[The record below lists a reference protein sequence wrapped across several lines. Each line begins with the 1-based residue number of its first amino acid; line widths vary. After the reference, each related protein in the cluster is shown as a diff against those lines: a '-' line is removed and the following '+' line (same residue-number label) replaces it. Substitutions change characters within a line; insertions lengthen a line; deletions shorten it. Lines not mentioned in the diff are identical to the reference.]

1 MNSRSVSI
9 RLKAPGIRDQ
19 KTQVTGDWETSDS
32 LISSFRAKREIF
44 FVCGLAVD
52 QEPLGHRFILI
63 RGEAAILIPH
73 VSRAFICHQ
82 GQLPPR
88 TIQRVF
94 FIGNAFFD
102 ETLIKSYSKK
112 GGNGN
117 RLIISLAL

>member
-1 MNSRSVSI
+1 MNSRFVSI

-32 LISSFRAKREIF
+32 LISSLRAKREIF
-44 FVCGLAVD
+44 FVCGPAVD

-63 RGEAAILIPH
+63 RGEAEILIPH

-82 GQLPPR
+82 EQLPH
-88 TIQRVF
+88 
-94 FIGNAFFD
+94 GLYNAFFD

>member
-1 MNSRSVSI
+1 MNSRSASI

-32 LISSFRAKREIF
+32 LLSSFRAKREIF
-44 FVCGLAVD
+44 FVCGPAVD

-82 GQLPPR
+82 GQLPH
-88 TIQRVF
+88 
-94 FIGNAFFD
+94 GLYNAFFD

-112 GGNGN
+112 GDGN